1 MWNIYNSA
9 LICLIRASFEIA
21 WESLIMQSAYSNPT
35 QSGGTHMLL
44 VMPRY
49 TANWGGLCEDQKQHM
64 RKASVTM
71 NGICASSGVNAHV
84 YLPDEIEG
92 VAQPMFKIFHRQVH
106 QIFILGDYQVYVPWA
121 LGTGDQ
127 LQPQYLIQTSP
138 FACMLLRLRSLQGEI
153 MHNYFTVHPIALISD
168 RNSVNIWKGK
178 H

>member
-1 MWNIYNSA
+1 MTRISSLPLPGRTWFSKSMVANFKTVLSTEPTRNSNGIMWNIYNSA

-106 QIFILGDYQVYVPWA
+106 QIFILGDYQVYVP
-121 LGTGDQ
+121 
-127 LQPQYLIQTSP
+127 
-138 FACMLLRLRSLQGEI
+138 
-153 MHNYFTVHPIALISD
+153 
-168 RNSVNIWKGK
+168 
-178 H
+178 